1 MGKEAYMKSI
11 RSALTVFTT
20 TAIVVTGISL
30 MAISIRIAG
39 KSVDMGSLANMK
51 TLVDNV
57 ANYADM
63 KLESDLIAL
72 KVLAEFPDMKSD
84 KTVEEKSQVV
94 AKYVDSVDAH
104 ARYLLVCQPN
114 GHAFTSDKIVR
125 EVQERQYFKTA
136 IKGEPTIYGPIIS
149 ARGEPSI
156 YGATPILSNDNE
168 IIGVLAANINTDILR
183 DFAGRLNISAH
194 GKACIINRETGV
206 ILYADIE
213 DYVKKSLTFEE
224 LSLTT
229 EPGYKELAAV
239 SKKMMAGKSGSEV
252 IKINSKE
259 YYIAYTPIAGANWA
273 IAIDAPSSDFKD
285 SIIILKALLG
295 SVSFIFAIIA
305 TIVGFVFASS
315 ISKPINLIYQAL
327 NSIAN
332 GNLVIDQKSKT
343 ELAKVMTRKD
353 ELGKISTAMQKM
365 LASLTMTIEHVREA
379 AMQVR
384 SGGEQLS
391 SSSQAVSSGASEQAA
406 STEEMSATMEQMSSN
421 IKQTADNAAK
431 TSQIANTATQMAEDG
446 GLAVEQAVAAVES
459 IAQKIGIIED
469 IASQTNM
476 LALNAAIEAARAG
489 EAGKGFAVVAS
500 EVRKLAER
508 SQMAAGEI
516 SEISNMTLETTTKA
530 GKLIK
535 EVVPGIEQT
544 SSLVGE
550 IAVASREQDN
560 GTQQVSQAIMQMDS
574 VVQQN
579 ASAAEE
585 MAAMAEEL
593 SAEAEKLVKVISFFK
608 IEDNATNTE
617 FKVEDLSTQSKAPA
631 TKHKSVP
638 VAAEKQELTEQE
650 KIESKKPRKM
660 KIQKVR
666 TEDENTAPA
675 QTKTEQTTPE
685 KKNPVQPNV
694 EEKPSK
700 PAENKPNP
708 TSGTV
713 TKKSTAD
720 LISDADFEE
729 F

>member
-84 KTVEEKSQVV
+84 KTIEEKSQVV

-295 SVSFIFAIIA
+295 SVHIRDNRNDCRIRLRKFHFKA
-305 TIVGFVFASS
+305 
-315 ISKPINLIYQAL
+315 YQSHL
-327 NSIAN
+327 S
-332 GNLVIDQKSKT
+332 GSQFHRKRKS
-343 ELAKVMTRKD
+343 R
-353 ELGKISTAMQKM
+353 
-365 LASLTMTIEHVREA
+365 H
-379 AMQVR
+379 
-384 SGGEQLS
+384 
-391 SSSQAVSSGASEQAA
+391 
-406 STEEMSATMEQMSSN
+406 
-421 IKQTADNAAK
+421 
-431 TSQIANTATQMAEDG
+431 
-446 GLAVEQAVAAVES
+446 
-459 IAQKIGIIED
+459 
-469 IASQTNM
+469 
-476 LALNAAIEAARAG
+476 
-489 EAGKGFAVVAS
+489 
-500 EVRKLAER
+500 
-508 SQMAAGEI
+508 
-516 SEISNMTLETTTKA
+516 
-530 GKLIK
+530 
-535 EVVPGIEQT
+535 
-544 SSLVGE
+544 
-550 IAVASREQDN
+550 
-560 GTQQVSQAIMQMDS
+560 
-574 VVQQN
+574 
-579 ASAAEE
+579 
-585 MAAMAEEL
+585 
-593 SAEAEKLVKVISFFK
+593 
-608 IEDNATNTE
+608 
-617 FKVEDLSTQSKAPA
+617 
-631 TKHKSVP
+631 
-638 VAAEKQELTEQE
+638 
-650 KIESKKPRKM
+650 
-660 KIQKVR
+660 
-666 TEDENTAPA
+666 
-675 QTKTEQTTPE
+675 
-685 KKNPVQPNV
+685 
-694 EEKPSK
+694 
-700 PAENKPNP
+700 
-708 TSGTV
+708 
-713 TKKSTAD
+713 
-720 LISDADFEE
+720 
-729 F
+729 